1 MNRPQPIG
9 FPLSLCAMAIVTL
22 FATSGASAAD
32 VVFSGNVST
41 NETVADGLTG
51 RLQGPTG
58 PVFSGNLTL
67 ENSSVVLQIN
77 SNTSRVNGI
86 FKAEGAGLGFQIVPE
101 TLRSANTGVSTSA
114 SSALQVGT
122 LNLNA
127 GEKYGLQLGGSLKNG
142 STFSLIRANALVTE
156 TSALFGIQPT
166 AFGGPESGAS
176 ALNTEQLPSGN
187 KVSDNSYVIDSKV
200 ELIDN
205 RSSSDSSQYWLVK
218 YTANRAQDAYIAKA
232 VDYVGGHFSNSAAL
246 KLSSIAYQGRQR
258 GDMVT
263 VIDRLD
269 INDYGFGN
277 TAANLAV
284 QSKRLA
290 PIANNAYVLSA
301 LSASDTMKSTTDDR
315 LNTLRGGVVG
325 SAKEAKKSLWLQGFS
340 QLGKQSGFTHESAL
354 NSYDGFEAKLMGLT
368 MGFDAPVATGWLGG
382 ALSMGSGTISQNDFR
397 SSDSA
402 NSNNY
407 QFNFYGTQEFGAAY
421 AEMSMAWGQSDVKG
435 TRATA
440 VGRTAQDA
448 VKLSSSDV
456 RVGAGYRIKFKD
468 GKSVL
473 TPFASL
479 QSARV
484 HQPLRT
490 ETGAGDLSLRIEEKN
505 YDRTRGQLGMRY
517 STESRL
523 LGRPTFLSLQGSVSR
538 DSGLNN
544 MDVQASYT
552 GETADLQ
559 FVTKAAPVDRT
570 ALHFGAS
577 TSMAMSKSSSLQLKF
592 DLEHRRTFNSQGVQV
607 KGLWLF

>member
-1 MNRPQPIG
+1 MNRPQQIG
-9 FPLSLCAMAIVTL
+9 VPLSLCAMAIVSL
-22 FATSGASAAD
+22 FATTGASATE
-32 VVFSGNVST
+32 VVYSGSVST
-41 NETVADGLTG
+41 NETVADGVTG
-51 RLQGPTG
+51 RLEGPTG
-58 PVFSGNLTL
+58 PVFSGDLTL
-67 ENSSVVLQIN
+67 ENSSVVLQVK
-77 SNTSRVNGI
+77 SNASRVMGT
-86 FKAEGAGLGFQIVPE
+86 FKAEGAGLGFQILPE
-101 TLRSANTGVSTSA
+101 TLRSAGTGISTSA
-114 SSALQVGT
+114 SAALQVGT

-127 GEKYGLQLGGSLKNG
+127 GEKYGIKLGGSLKNG
-142 STFSLIRANALVTE
+142 STFSLIRASSLVTE
-156 TSALFGIQPT
+156 TSDLFGAQPT

-176 ALNTEQLPSGN
+176 ALTTSQLPSGD
-187 KVSDNSYVIDSKV
+187 KVSDNSYVINSKV

-205 RSSSDSSQYWLVK
+205 SSSTDPSQYWLVK
-218 YTANRAQDAYIAKA
+218 YTANRAQDAYVSKA

-246 KLSSIAYQGRQR
+246 KLSSIAYEGRQR

-277 TAANLAV
+277 TAANLGV

-290 PIANNAYVLSA
+290 PIANNAYVLTA
-301 LSASDTMKSTTDDR
+301 LSASDTMTSTTDDR
-315 LNTLRGGVVG
+315 LNTLRGGIVG
-325 SAKEAKKSLWLQGFS
+325 SAKQTKKNVWVQGFS

-354 NSYDGFEAKLMGLT
+354 NTYDGFESKLMGLT
-368 MGFDAPVATGWLGG
+368 MGFDSPVASGWLGG
-382 ALSMGSGTISQNDFR
+382 ALSMGSGSIAQKEFR

-402 NSNNY
+402 NSNNS
-407 QFNFYGTQEFGAAY
+407 QFSLYGTQEFGAAY
-421 AEMSMAWGQSDVKG
+421 AEMSMAWGQMDLKG

-448 VKLSSSDV
+448 VKLTSSDV

-468 GKSVL
+468 GKSIF

-479 QSARV
+479 QSARIM
-484 HQPLRT
+484 QPLRT
-490 ETGAGDLSLRIEEKN
+490 ETGAGDLSLRIEEKT
-505 YDRTRGQLGMRY
+505 YDRTRVQLGMRY

-523 LGRPTFLSLQGSVSR
+523 LGRPTFLSLQGAVSR

-552 GETADLQ
+552 GQTTDLQ
-559 FVTKAAPVDRT
+559 FVTAAAPVDRT
-570 ALHFGAS
+570 AFHFGAS

-592 DLEHRRTFNSQGVQV
+592 DLEHRRTFNSQGVQI

>member
-1 MNRPQPIG
+1 MSRFNPAAY
-9 FPLSLCAMAIVTL
+9 PLSLCMMAVATL
-22 FATSGASAAD
+22 CASVNASATEVIYSAPSYGATT
-32 VVFSGNVST
+32 VGGNSQEVT
-41 NETVADGLTG
+41 A
-51 RLQGPTG
+51 
-58 PVFSGNLTL
+58 
-67 ENSSVVLQIN
+67 VLQ
-77 SNTSRVNGI
+77 R
-86 FKAEGAGLGFQIVPE
+86 EGG
-101 TLRSANTGVSTSA
+101 SGVTFNALATDSLVT
-114 SSALQVGT
+114 LQVGSQVNVVTGIFRADGAGMGFVIAPAGQSGISALGSGRLNVGT
-122 LNLNA
+122 LILN
-127 GEKYGLQLGGSLKNG
+127 GFENYGIQLGGSLRNG
-142 STFSLIRANALVTE
+142 ATTTLIGATSVDGVT
-156 TSALFGIQPT
+156 P
-166 AFGGPESGAS
+166 AS
-176 ALNTEQLPSGN
+176 IDAMEPSVPAMLTTVQLPGEDRIN
-187 KVSDNSYVIDSKV
+187 DNSYVITSRV
-200 ELIDN
+200 QRVGN
-205 RSSSDSSQYWLVK
+205 NMV
-218 YTANRAQDAYIAKA
+218 YTATRAQDVYVSKA
-232 VDYVGGHFSNSAAL
+232 LTYVGGHFSNNAAL
-246 KLSSIAYQGRQR
+246 TLSGVAYTGRQL
-258 GDMVT
+258 GDLAT